1 MAKNRNFRRPIGY
14 HYPLRASVVPAPNPS
29 PWSQHRQ
36 AWSQL
41 GRAWSQF
48 GHAAIG
54 LMVGAMRLMLAAM
67 RLMVGTMRLMVGAV
81 RLMVRGL
88 RLTSQSLISKMRSS
102 LLKFAYANLVRPEYH
117 WISLAHYQKGRAGLV
132 YLDNTYQ
139 IVEPSRHSRI
149 RRNLTY
155 VIDLSRSEEDIF
167 RSYNDTAR
175 NEVRRAIR
183 DGVIYEASAA
193 PSLNDIQEF
202 LAAAEDLLIL
212 KRRPV
217 WDFESLNTYRDLNEL
232 VLTKTKN
239 GEGKPQSYHVFIRRG
254 PTARLINSVTIR
266 SNKAK
271 AEQNFAGRA
280 HRLNH
285 WEDAKFLKSLGVT
298 RLDLGGWGS
307 VRDTDKPAEGQEHL
321 MSFKEGLG
329 AQIIPVY
336 HQLIPVSL
344 VGRVVM
350 RVQDLHC

>member
-14 HYPLRASVVPAPNPS
+14 HYPLRAEVVPAPTPPS
-29 PWSQHRQ
+29 PWSQLGQ

-41 GRAWSQF
+41 GRAWLQF
-48 GHAAIG
+48 GHAAIA
-54 LMVGAMRLMLAAM
+54 LMVGATRLMA
-67 RLMVGTMRLMVGAV
+67 GTMRLMLSAI
-81 RLMVRGL
+81 
-88 RLTSQSLISKMRSS
+88 RLTSQSLISKMRSLISKMRLS
-102 LLKFAYANLVRPEYH
+102 LPKFAYAKLVRPEYH
-117 WISLAHYQKGRAGLV
+117 WLSLAHYRKGRAGLI

-149 RRNLTY
+149 RRTLTY
-155 VIDLSRSEEDIF
+155 VIDLSRSEDDIF
-167 RSYNDTAR
+167 RSYNDTTR

-183 DGVIYEASAA
+183 DGVTYEPSIA
-193 PSLNDIQEF
+193 PSLDDIHEF
-202 LAAAEDLLIL
+202 LADAEDLMIV
-212 KRRPV
+212 KNRPV
-217 WDFESLNTYRDLNEL
+217 WDFASLSTYRDLNEL

-280 HRLNH
+280 NRLNH
-285 WEDAKFLKSLGVT
+285 WEDAKFLKTLGVT
-298 RLDLGGWGS
+298 RLDLGGWAA
-307 VRDTDKPAEGQEHL
+307 RDSDTPTKGQEDL
-321 MSFKEGLG
+321 KSFKEGLG

-344 VGRVVM
+344 IGRVVM
-350 RVQDLHC
+350 KAQDLHC